1 MTARTRNSGF
11 RPRAHS
17 LGSHI
22 AWPPSYTRTGCE
34 LQSFSG
40 RVSEAL
46 FAPPFLLA
54 YNFLFTLM
62 ATEPTENPD
71 LGNCFVP
78 PAAPPVTT
86 SAEDEEIR
94 VRGARVHNLKN
105 IDVTIPHNAITVVT
119 GVSGSGKSSLAFDTL
134 YAEGQRRYIES
145 LSAYARQF
153 LERIEKPDVDE
164 ITGIAP
170 AISIRQKNTTR
181 NPRST
186 VATATEIYD
195 YLRLLYARVGHT
207 FCLRCGQRV
216 HRDTVDEI
224 AERVL
229 AMGDGRRFYVL
240 YTLELAPEAAKKG
253 PAGIQISDP
262 AAISAAEPVEAQGK
276 STEAQGKLKMKPPKS
291 GRPGQDAVR
300 DTLMNLRRRG
310 FNRLYQGGRVFEFST
325 PEDLLD
331 IDFAKPVYVLVDRLV
346 LSSDVRSRLMDSIEI
361 CYREGR
367 GEAILEFAADAR
379 GAPGT
384 PASQAERLVF
394 NERFECKK
402 CGATYQEPEPRL
414 FSFNNPYGAC
424 PRCQGFGNTIDFDLD
439 RVIPDKGKSL
449 GEGAIEPWTKPR
461 YRQLALEMR
470 KYARAKLIP
479 FDVPFRD
486 LTPVQRDAILDGDL
500 QSEFPGVKG
509 FFGWLERKKYKLH
522 VRVFLSRYRGYATCP
537 DCRGT
542 RLRAEA
548 RAVKVAGRSIT
559 EVCQMTV
566 KEARPF
572 FDALTLSPAEA
583 EIADKVLVEVQ
594 QRLRFLDEVGL
605 DYLTL
610 DRLTSTL
617 SGGEAQRIQLATSLG
632 SHLVGALYV
641 LDEPSIG
648 LHPRDT
654 NRLIEILKGLRDLG
668 NTLVVVEHDPD
679 TILAADHILDLGPG
693 AGEHGGKLIFAGARD
708 ALLADPQSLTG
719 RYLRGDLRI
728 AVPQRRRKM
737 QGKFVKIIGARSH
750 NLQGIDVM
758 LPLGM
763 LVAITGVSGS
773 GKSTLVYDVLYKA
786 LQAKRTGGNWRECC
800 DRIEGDSALTA
811 IEMVDQSP
819 IGRTP
824 RSNPATYMKAFDP
837 IREVFAATPQARKR
851 ALSAGAFSFNIPGG
865 RCEACQGDGTV
876 TVEMRFLAD
885 VELVCEECRGT
896 RYKSSVLDVR
906 YKEKNIHDVL
916 QMTVREALSF
926 FAAYTKVTSRLRV
939 LDEVGLGYLRLGQS
953 GTTLSG
959 GEAQRLKLGA
969 HLTRQENAG
978 ILYVFDEPTTGLHFD
993 DIQKLLTAFR
1003 KLLEGGASVLIIEHN
1018 LDVIKSADWVIDL
1031 GPEGGDEGGRV
1042 VAAGTPEQVA
1052 RNSHSHTGKFLAR
1065 VLNSRGSGL
1074 STMAGNRGN
1083 HSLPRQN
1090 VAGNHSSS
1098 K

>member
-1 MTARTRNSGF
+1 MPNKPTDKVALAKALRR
-11 RPRAHS
+11 
-17 LGSHI
+17 GSEE
-22 AWPPSYTRTGCE
+22 AVAAGPPTIPG
-34 LQSFSG
+34 
-40 RVSEAL
+40 
-46 FAPPFLLA
+46 
-54 YNFLFTLM
+54 
-62 ATEPTENPD
+62 D
-71 LGNCFVP
+71 I
-78 PAAPPVTT
+78 
-86 SAEDEEIR
+86 EEIR

-105 IDVTIPHNAITVVT
+105 LDFTIPHNAITVVT

-170 AISIRQKNTTR
+170 AISIRQKNSTR

-207 FCLRCGQRV
+207 FCLNCGEEVRK
-216 HRDTVDEI
+216 DTLDEI
-224 AERVL
+224 AARML
-229 AMGDGRRFYVL
+229 ALPAGRRFYVL
-240 YTLELAPEAAKKG
+240 YELKLTPEAPPPGTKVKK
-253 PAGIQISDP
+253 Q
-262 AAISAAEPVEAQGK
+262 
-276 STEAQGKLKMKPPKS
+276 T
-291 GRPGQDAVR
+291 RPGPEAIRQALV
-300 DTLMNLRRRG
+300 NLRKRG
-310 FNRLYQGGRVFEFST
+310 FNRLYQDGRVFEFST

-331 IDFAKPVYVLVDRLV
+331 MDFSKPAYVLVDRLV
-346 LSSDVRSRLMDSIEI
+346 LGPEIRSRLMDSIEI
-361 CYREGR
+361 CYREGQ
-367 GEAILEFAADAR
+367 GEAILEFVPEAPEPAAASEPGQAAAGTNADATEPVAR
-379 GAPGT
+379 NAPV
-384 PASQAERLVF
+384 PERLVF
-394 NERFECKK
+394 NERFDCKK
-402 CGATYQEPEPRL
+402 CGAAYQEPEPRL

-439 RVIPDKGKSL
+439 RVVPDKSKSL
-449 GEGAIEPWTKPR
+449 ADGAIEPWTKPR
-461 YRQLALEMR
+461 YRQLAMDMR
-470 KYARAKLIP
+470 SYARDKGIP
-479 FDVPFRD
+479 LDAPFRQ
-486 LTPVQRDAILDGDL
+486 LSAAQRDAIIEGDRKAD
-500 QSEFPGVKG
+500 FPGVKG

-522 VRVFLSRYRGYATCP
+522 VRVFLSRYRGYALCP

-548 RAVKVAGRSIT
+548 RAVKIAGRSIT

-572 FDALTLSPAEA
+572 FHALQLSAAEST
-583 EIADKVLVEVQ
+583 IADKVLEEIQ
-594 QRLRFLDEVGL
+594 LRLQFLDEVGL

-654 NRLIEILKGLRDLG
+654 DRLIRILKGLRDLG
-668 NTLVVVEHDPD
+668 NTLVVVEHDPE

-693 AGEHGGKLIFAGARD
+693 AGEHGGKLIFAGSRQQ
-708 ALLADPQSLTG
+708 LLADPDSITG
-719 RYLRGDLRI
+719 RYLRGDLKI
-728 AVPQRRRKM
+728 AVPARRRKP
-737 QGKFVKIIGARSH
+737 QGKFLKITGAHSH
-750 NLQGIDVM
+750 NLQSVDVM
-758 LPLGM
+758 IPLGV
-763 LVAITGVSGS
+763 LVAVTGVSGS

-786 LQAKRTGGNWRECC
+786 LETKRTGGNYHEFC
-800 DRIEGDSALTA
+800 DRLEGDSALAA

-824 RSNPATYMKAFDP
+824 RSNPATYLKAFDA
-837 IREVFAATPQARKR
+837 IREIFASMPEAKKR
-851 ALSAGAFSFNIPGG
+851 GLTAGHFSFNIPGG

-896 RYKSSVLDVR
+896 RYKSSVLDVTF
-906 YKEKNIHDVL
+906 KEKNIHQVL
-916 QMTVREALSF
+916 QMTAREALTF
-926 FAAYTKVTSRLRV
+926 FAAYPKVTTKLRV

-959 GEAQRLKLGA
+959 GEAQRLKLAA
-969 HLTRQENAG
+969 HLTRQENTG
-978 ILYVFDEPTTGLHFD
+978 ILYIFDEPTTGLHFD

-1003 KLLEGGASVLIIEHN
+1003 KLIDGGASVLIIEHN
-1018 LDVIKSADWVIDL
+1018 LDVIKSADWMIDL
-1031 GPEGGDEGGRV
+1031 GPEGGDAGGHV

-1052 RNSHSHTGKFLAR
+1052 RNLQSHTGKFLAR
-1065 VLNSRGSGL
+1065 ALNGRNGNGTNHGNSGTSPKQPNGSEDN
-1074 STMAGNRGN
+1074 STA
-1083 HSLPRQN
+1083 Q
-1090 VAGNHSSS
+1090 
-1098 K
+1098 